1 MYIYADKHSFNFCIY
16 LMKNLIFRLFFII
29 LSGVLLFSYV
39 FPWSSYG
46 IEVPFTGNDY
56 KLGLDLQWGIE
67 LDYKV
72 DLTEAEKEED
82 YDSERKKAILEGLK
96 SIIDKRIE
104 TLKINDSVITTASYA
119 WEEHIIVQI
128 PLKWN
133 SWFENN
139 ANIKRA
145 KEAIWKV
152 VQIEF
157 KELRWEI
164 TEYDIKQR
172 YEVAKIIL
180 EEVKKEWNDFWV
192 SAQKFEIT
200 KENVEIGES
209 GSIKNI
215 FKVDELKIQE
225 IIETENGYLILSEL
239 VWEKYKYIF
248 ISNTPSQ
255 WKPAAD
261 KEWRIL
267 NDKYFV
273 NSSVQTDETWN
284 SMIELVFND
293 DGADIFWELTTR
305 LINQPIA
312 IFVWGELLT
321 SPTVQASILSGKAV
335 ITWSYTRQEA
345 KELSNDIN
353 TWVVPAPIILTSEK
367 TIDSKIGGESLEK
380 LVISWVAGFA
390 VIFLFL
396 IVIYRLWGLIASIAL
411 LLYVLIVLSIIKTL
425 GIVLTLASIAGLI
438 LSIGMAIDANILIFE
453 RIKVEIKKGKKLKD
467 ATAIGFKQ
475 SWSAI
480 WDSNFTGFIVAMIL
494 FIFWVNLIKGFGL
507 MLAIG
512 IIVSLFSAMWISRVL
527 LILLAQAVKDKTYFL
542 GMKK

>member
-1 MYIYADKHSFNFCIY
+1 
-16 LMKNLIFRLFFII
+16 MKNLVFRLFFIV
-29 LSGVLLFSYV
+29 LAGVMLFSYV
-39 FPWSSYG
+39 FPWNSYG
-46 IEVPFTGNDY
+46 INVPFSGKDY
-56 KLGLDLQWGIE
+56 KLWLDLQWGIE

-72 DLTEAEKEED
+72 DLTEAKKEED
-82 YDSERKKAILEGLK
+82 YNSERENAILEGLK

-104 TLKINDSVITTASYA
+104 TLKINDSVITTASYW

-133 SWFENN
+133 SGFENN
-139 ANIKRA
+139 ENIKRA

-157 KELRWEI
+157 KELRGEI
-164 TEYDIKQR
+164 TEEDITQR
-172 YEVAKIIL
+172 FEIAQLIL

-200 KENVEIGES
+200 KENVEIWES
-209 GSIKNI
+209 ESIKNV
-215 FKVDELKIQE
+215 FKVDELKSHE
-225 IIETENGYLILSEL
+225 IIETQSGYLILSQLE
-239 VWEKYKYIF
+239 WESYKYIF
-248 ISNTPSQ
+248 VSNTPSE

-261 KEWRIL
+261 SEGRIL

-273 NSSVQTDETWN
+273 NSSVQFDEAFN
-284 SMIELVFND
+284 PMIELVFNE
-293 DGADIFWELTTR
+293 DGAEIFGELTSR
-305 LINQPIA
+305 LVNQPIA

-321 SPTVQASILSGKAV
+321 SPTVNQSILTGKAV
-335 ITWSYTRQEA
+335 ITGSYTPQEA
-345 KELSNDIN
+345 KALSNDIN

-380 LVISWVAGFA
+380 LVVAWIAWFA
-390 VIFLFL
+390 IIFLFL
-396 IVIYRLWGLIASIAL
+396 LVVYRLSGLVASIAL
-411 LLYVLIVLSIIKTL
+411 LLYVLIVLSIIKIL

-453 RIKVEIKKGKKLKD
+453 RIKVEIKNGKKLRD

-494 FIFWVNLIKGFGL
+494 FVFGVNLIKRFGL
-507 MLAIG
+507 MLALG

-527 LILLAQAVKDKTYFL
+527 LILLAQVVKDKTYFL
-542 GMKK
+542 GMKKEVEKK

>member
-1 MYIYADKHSFNFCIY
+1 
-16 LMKNLIFRLFFII
+16 MKNLIFRLFFII
-29 LSGVLLFSYV
+29 LAGAMLFSYV
-39 FPWSSYG
+39 FPRNSYG
-46 IEVPFTGNDY
+46 IDVPFSGNEY

-72 DLTEAEKEED
+72 DLSVAEKEED
-82 YDSERKKAILEGLK
+82 YNSERKKAILEGLK
-96 SIIDKRIE
+96 SIIDKRVE
-104 TLKINDSVITTASYA
+104 TLKIKDSVITTASYA
-119 WEEHIIVQI
+119 GEEHIIVQI

-133 SWFENN
+133 SSFENN

-157 KELRWEI
+157 KELRGEI
-164 TEYDIKQR
+164 TEDDVKQR
-172 YEVAKIIL
+172 YEIAQVVL
-180 EEVKKEWNDFWV
+180 EEVQKEGNDFWV

-209 GSIKNI
+209 ESIKNI
-215 FKVDELKIQE
+215 FKVDELKVHE
-225 IIETENGYLILSEL
+225 IIETENGYLILSQL
-239 VWEKYKYIF
+239 SWEKYKYIF
-248 ISNTPSQ
+248 ISNTPSL

-261 KEWRIL
+261 TEWRIL

-273 NSSVQTDETWN
+273 NSSVQSDETWN

-335 ITWSYTRQEA
+335 ITGSYTRQEA
-345 KELSNDIN
+345 RELSNDIN

-367 TIDSKIGGESLEK
+367 TIDSKIGWESLEK
-380 LVISWVAGFA
+380 LVIAWVAWFA
-390 VIFLFL
+390 IIFLFL
-396 IVIYRLWGLIASIAL
+396 VLIYRLWGLIASIAL

-453 RIKVEIKKGKKLKD
+453 RIKVEIKKGKKLRD

-507 MLAIG
+507 MLALG

-527 LILLAQAVKDKTYFL
+527 LILLAQAVKDKTCFL
-542 GMKK
+542 WMKKEKENK

>member
-1 MYIYADKHSFNFCIY
+1 
-16 LMKNLIFRLFFII
+16 MKNLIFRLFFII
-29 LSGVLLFSYV
+29 LTWALLFSYV
-39 FPWSSYG
+39 FPRKSYG
-46 IEVPFTGNDY
+46 IDVPYSGNDY

-82 YDSERKKAILEGLK
+82 YNAERKKAILEWLK
-96 SIIDKRIE
+96 SIIDKRVE
-104 TLKINDSVITTASYA
+104 SLKINDSVITTASYA

-128 PLKWN
+128 PLKGN
-133 SWFENN
+133 SSFENN

-145 KEAIWKV
+145 KEAIGKV

-157 KELRWEI
+157 KELRGEI
-164 TEYDIKQR
+164 TQEDIEER
-172 YEVAKIIL
+172 FNIAKVIL

-209 GSIKNI
+209 ESIENI
-215 FKVDELKIQE
+215 FKVDELKSHE
-225 IIETENGYLILSEL
+225 IIETQNGYLILSQL
-239 VWEKYKYIF
+239 TWEIYKYIF
-248 ISNTPSQ
+248 VSNTPSE

-261 KEWRIL
+261 SEGRIL

-273 NSSVQTDETWN
+273 NSTVQFDEAFN
-284 SMIELVFND
+284 PMIELVFND
-293 DGADIFWELTTR
+293 DWADIFWELTSR
-305 LINQPIA
+305 LVGEPIA

-321 SPTVQASILSGKAV
+321 SPTVNQAILTGKAV
-335 ITWSYTRQEA
+335 ITGQYTPAEA
-345 KELSNDIN
+345 KALSNDIN

-380 LVISWVAGFA
+380 LVVAWVTWFA
-390 VIFLFL
+390 IIFLFL
-396 IVIYRLWGLIASIAL
+396 IVVYRVWGLVASVAL
-411 LLYVLIVLSIIKTL
+411 FLYVVIVLSIIKTL
-425 GIVLTLASIAGLI
+425 WVVLTLASIAGLI

-453 RIKVEIKKGKKLKD
+453 RIKVEIAKGKKLRD

-494 FIFWVNLIKGFGL
+494 FIFGVNLIKGFGL
-507 MLAIG
+507 MLALG
-512 IIVSLFSAMWISRVL
+512 IIVSLFSAMWISR
-527 LILLAQAVKDKTYFL
+527 ILLLLLAESLENKTTFL
-542 GMKK
+542 GIKK